1 MSRPCATSRDL
12 SGAYT
17 GNGRA
22 AIGLGA
28 QPTVWAAQ
36 RSWEVVPFRPS
47 ETCAGLPRIFSPAQI
62 AQRPMGRARVPCGC
76 QYGHWVDDWA
86 PIGMTDVR
94 MPVFLRPLAIPIID
108 DLLAGSRQSSVE
120 VVALELLVGFVGERG
135 DPVEVVRG
143 RYRQVTDEE
152 KEPVVV
158 PQHESLMRHI
168 VRPLLEAKQCY
179 ILRMPVACIAQ
190 AGLVGEMVALWR
202 FRMLQTTIDG
212 RAFTEEVQKLILGR
226 EFDKLGQEERV
237 RVLRGLEEVE
247 PDVVAAFG
255 ELRALRR
262 KYLHFMVDPSVDVD
276 ADARRALSY
285 AALLVVRTLGVT
297 LAEGKLVLPERV
309 ARYIAD
315 IVRVDASEAP

>member
-1 MSRPCATSRDL
+1 
-12 SGAYT
+12 
-17 GNGRA
+17 
-22 AIGLGA
+22 
-28 QPTVWAAQ
+28 
-36 RSWEVVPFRPS
+36 
-47 ETCAGLPRIFSPAQI
+47 
-62 AQRPMGRARVPCGC
+62 
-76 QYGHWVDDWA
+76 
-86 PIGMTDVR
+86 MTNVR
-94 MPVFLRPLAIPIID
+94 MPVFLRPLAIPIVD
-108 DLLAGSRQSSVE
+108 DLLAGSRQSSAE
-120 VVALELLVGFVGERG
+120 VVALELLVGFVGDRG

-143 RYRQVTDEE
+143 RYRQVTDEG

-158 PQHESLMRHI
+158 PQHESVMRHI

-202 FRMLQTTIDG
+202 FRMLESTIDG
-212 RAFTEEVQKLILGR
+212 RAFTEHLQKLILGR
-226 EFDKLGQEERV
+226 EFDTLGQEERV

-247 PDVVAAFG
+247 PEVVAAFG

-276 ADARRALSY
+276 ADARRALQY

-297 LAEGKLVLPERV
+297 FAEGKLVLPERV

-315 IVRVDASEAP
+315 IVRVDASEVT

>member
-1 MSRPCATSRDL
+1 
-12 SGAYT
+12 
-17 GNGRA
+17 
-22 AIGLGA
+22 
-28 QPTVWAAQ
+28 
-36 RSWEVVPFRPS
+36 
-47 ETCAGLPRIFSPAQI
+47 
-62 AQRPMGRARVPCGC
+62 
-76 QYGHWVDDWA
+76 
-86 PIGMTDVR
+86 MTNVR

-108 DLLAGSRQSSVE
+108 DLLAGSRQSSAE
-120 VVALELLVGFVGERG
+120 VVALELLVGFVGDRG

-158 PQHESLMRHI
+158 PHHEALMRHI

-202 FRMLQTTIDG
+202 FRMLQSTIDG
-212 RAFTEEVQKLILGR
+212 KAFTEDLQKLILGR

-276 ADARRALSY
+276 ADARRALHY

-297 LAEGKLVLPERV
+297 FVEGKLVLPERV

-315 IVRVDASEAP
+315 IVRVDASEVT